1 MRGRLRMSTGE
12 SANAMKLVG
21 IGTVKNEAD
30 IIESFVRHNLGRL
43 DALVL
48 IDDGSVDGTREILLA
63 LEAEGLNL
71 VTLAW
76 DGSVGHEQS
85 MKLSELLLVLT
96 SRIKVDWVF
105 PLDAD
110 EAIDCVSRVALEK
123 NLAKLARRGV
133 GIVPWRTYIPAA
145 TDAWAEIN
153 PFRRILHR
161 KARETPQYYK
171 VALPGWQLV
180 CGPIVIASGSHSAR
194 SATGFKQLTMNLL
207 EEVSLAHFPVRSPDQ
222 LVSKVIGGW
231 LSMCATGYGRP
242 SRAFH
247 WRDMYAQFMRK
258 GSPGTEEI
266 ERFARCYS
274 GQSDD
279 GSRTYSPVRMAAPS
293 TLRHTTKRCLPTF
306 VTIAQTAEQIIKHGK
321 RSLDDGNPTGMFHL
335 LSSWRHCP
343 LLFSRGRREL
353 GGAAAAYVDRRFSG
367 RAQFFDDQNGPIP
380 FADIARNRQMLTTRV
395 DAIVSVGSR
404 HHRWLSGS
412 RLWLEE
418 GWCVD
423 HTATLAVRMLA
434 TSVQIR
440 RYAVVL
446 VFCEKSDTTPVTN
459 SEIPSPSTPGWR
471 EHCGLAV
478 LHCYFRSLSLFWFV
492 QSMASHLPR
501 TGLLDRLR
509 LGQRAGAVRVTGAG
523 LGSTPSD

>member
-1 MRGRLRMSTGE
+1 
-12 SANAMKLVG
+12 MKLVG

-63 LEAEGLNL
+63 LEGEGLNL

-96 SRIKVDWVF
+96 SRMNVDWVF

-110 EAIDCVSRVALEK
+110 EAIDCVSRVALER
-123 NLAKLARRGV
+123 NLKKIPRQGV

-145 TDAWAEIN
+145 TDDWAEIN

-161 KARETPQYYK
+161 KAREAPQFYK
-171 VALPGWQLV
+171 VVLPGWQLG
-180 CGPIVIASGSHSAR
+180 CGPIVIATGSHSAR

-231 LSMCATGYGRP
+231 LSMCATGFGRP

-247 WRDMYAQFMRK
+247 WRDMYAQFMRD
-258 GSPGTEEI
+258 GSPGTAEI
-266 ERFARCYS
+266 ERLARCYS

-279 GSRTYSPVRMAAPS
+279 GGRTYSPVRMAGPS
-293 TLRHTTKRCLPTF
+293 ALRQTMNRRLPTF
-306 VTIAQTAEQIIKHGK
+306 VTIAQTAEYIIKHGK
-321 RSLDDGNPTGMFHL
+321 RSLDDDNPAGMFHHR
-335 LSSWRHCP
+335 SSWRHCP
-343 LLFSRGRREL
+343 LLSSRGRLDL
-353 GGAAAAYVDRRFSG
+353 GGAAAAYVDRRFGG
-367 RAQFFDDQNGPIP
+367 RAQVFDDKNGPIP
-380 FADIARNRQMLTTRV
+380 FADIARNRQTLTKCI
-395 DAIVSVGSR
+395 DAIISVGPR
-404 HHRWLSGS
+404 HHQWLSGS
-412 RLWLEE
+412 RLWLEA

-423 HTATLAVRMLA
+423 HTATLAVRIFA
-434 TSVQIR
+434 TSAQIR

-446 VFCEKSDTTPVTN
+446 VPCEKSDTVLVSD
-459 SEIPSPSTPGWR
+459 SEIPAPSTPGWR
-471 EHCGLAV
+471 ERCGLA
-478 LHCYFRSLSLFWFV
+478 LLYCYFRSLSLFWFV

-509 LGQRAGAVRVTGAG
+509 VGQRERGARVADAS
-523 LGSTPSD
+523 LGSTQCD